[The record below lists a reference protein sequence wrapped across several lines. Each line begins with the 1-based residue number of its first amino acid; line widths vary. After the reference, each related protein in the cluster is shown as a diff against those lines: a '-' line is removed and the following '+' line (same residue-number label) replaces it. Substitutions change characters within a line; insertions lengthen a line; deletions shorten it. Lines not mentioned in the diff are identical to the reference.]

1 MPRLGSF
8 RPRRVFL
15 RWGVRIVLFLV
26 LFSSFMFSDGDVRK
40 INPAER
46 AGEHYLFSIP
56 GWELGN
62 FLDKWTNRVT
72 SSLGFGLSGE
82 ELDEAITNFSELSIQ
97 IRYAEGAHSRAIADS
112 DTPADEID
120 RLEAELRERRD
131 ERRRTRDDLEE
142 RLEAEVSST
151 LSDLGFGGFG
161 GSLWPPVDFRLE
173 SPPRVLVTS
182 PRDEIR
188 RLDSVLLSPG
198 MTGTQSFEVEANVL
212 EQSGLSGIVLSLGGV
227 ATFPTFVRDD
237 NSLLRTLDLVAH
249 EWLHAYFFFNPLGQH
264 INASTE
270 MNSLNETIAS
280 LVGEEL
286 GIITWERITGETFER
301 PDDDSSD
308 EDDPDEFSF
317 DDFMRETRLR
327 TDEILAEGDIEG
339 AESYMDERRIELQE
353 HRFFIRKINQAYFAF
368 NGTYGD
374 SPASISP
381 IGGQVDELRSLVSDV
396 GDMLRL
402 TRGIS
407 SYDEFLRVLEE
418 TREISEGLKVKN

>member
-1 MPRLGSF
+1 
-8 RPRRVFL
+8 
-15 RWGVRIVLFLV
+15 
-26 LFSSFMFSDGDVRK
+26 MFSDGDVRK

-46 AGEHYLFSIP
+46 AGQHYLFSIP

-97 IRYAEGAHSRAIADS
+97 IRDAEGAHSRAIADS
-112 DTPADEID
+112 DTPADEIE

-142 RLEAEVSST
+142 RLEAEVSQT

-173 SPPRVLVTS
+173 SPPHVLVTS

-198 MTGTQSFEVEANVL
+198 MTGSQSFEVEANVL

-264 INASTE
+264 INSSTD

-286 GIITWERITGETFER
+286 GIITWERITGEMFEQ
-301 PDDDSSD
+301 PDDEDADD

-353 HRFFIRKINQAYFAF
+353 HRYFIRKINQAYFAF

-374 SPASISP
+374 SPASVSP
-381 IGGQVDELRSLVSDV
+381 IGDQVDELRSLVSDV
-396 GDMLRL
+396 GEMLRL

-418 TREISEGLKVKN
+418 TRETSEGLKVDN

>member
-1 MPRLGSF
+1 
-8 RPRRVFL
+8 
-15 RWGVRIVLFLV
+15 
-26 LFSSFMFSDGDVRK
+26 MFTEGDVRK

-46 AGEHYLFSIP
+46 AGADYLFSIP
-56 GWELGN
+56 GWEIGN

-82 ELDEAITNFSELSIQ
+82 ELDEEIAKFSDLSTQ
-97 IRYAEGAHSRAIADS
+97 IRDAQGAHNRAVS
-112 DTPADEID
+112 DPETSADEIA

-142 RLEAEVSST
+142 RLESEVSST

-173 SPPRVLVTS
+173 SPPHVLVIS

-212 EQSGLSGIVLSLGGV
+212 EQSVLSGIVLSLGGV
-227 ATFPTFVRDD
+227 ATYPTFVRDD

-264 INASTE
+264 FNSSTE

-286 GIITWERITGETFER
+286 GIITWERIIGETFER
-301 PDDDSSD
+301 PDDEDSDD

-317 DDFMRETRLR
+317 DDFMHETRLR
-327 TDEILAEGDIEG
+327 TDEILAEGDVEG

-374 SPASISP
+374 SPASVSP
-381 IGGQVDELRSLVSDV
+381 IGDQVDELRSLVSDV

-407 SYDEFLRVLEE
+407 SYDEFLRILEE
-418 TREISEGLKVKN
+418 TRETSESLNVKN

>member
-1 MPRLGSF
+1 
-8 RPRRVFL
+8 
-15 RWGVRIVLFLV
+15 
-26 LFSSFMFSDGDVRK
+26 MFTEGDVRK

-46 AGEHYLFSIP
+46 AGADYLFSIP
-56 GWELGN
+56 GWEIGN

-72 SSLGFGLSGE
+72 SFLGFGLSGE
-82 ELDEAITNFSELSIQ
+82 ELDEEIAKFSDLSTQ
-97 IRYAEGAHSRAIADS
+97 IRDAQGAHNRAVS
-112 DTPADEID
+112 DPETSADEIA

-131 ERRRTRDDLEE
+131 ERWRTRDDLEE
-142 RLEAEVSST
+142 RLESEVSST

-173 SPPRVLVTS
+173 SPPHILVTS
-182 PRDEIR
+182 ARDEIR

-198 MTGTQSFEVEANVL
+198 MTGTQPFEVEENVL

-227 ATFPTFVRDD
+227 ATYPTFVRDD

-264 INASTE
+264 INSSTE

-286 GIITWERITGETFER
+286 GIITWERITGETFEH
-301 PDDDSSD
+301 PDDEDSG
-308 EDDPDEFSF
+308 DDPDEFSF

-327 TDEILAEGDIEG
+327 TDEILAEGDVEG

-374 SPASISP
+374 SPASVSP
-381 IGGQVDELRSLVSDV
+381 IGDQVDELRSLVSDV

-407 SYDEFLRVLEE
+407 SYDEFLRILEE
-418 TREISEGLKVKN
+418 IRETSVSLNVKN

>member
-1 MPRLGSF
+1 
-8 RPRRVFL
+8 
-15 RWGVRIVLFLV
+15 
-26 LFSSFMFSDGDVRK
+26 MFSDGDVRN
-40 INPAER
+40 INPAEK
-46 AGEHYLFSIP
+46 AGQHYLFSIP

-97 IRYAEGAHSRAIADS
+97 IRDAEGAHSRAIADS
-112 DTPADEID
+112 DTPADEIE

-142 RLEAEVSST
+142 RLEAEVSQT

-173 SPPRVLVTS
+173 SPPHVLVTS

-198 MTGTQSFEVEANVL
+198 MTGSQSFEVEANVL

-264 INASTE
+264 INSSTD

-286 GIITWERITGETFER
+286 GIITWERITGEMFEQ
-301 PDDDSSD
+301 PDDEDSDD

-353 HRFFIRKINQAYFAF
+353 HRYFIRKINQAYFAF

-374 SPASISP
+374 SPASVSP
-381 IGGQVDELRSLVSDV
+381 IGDQVDELRSLVSDV
-396 GDMLRL
+396 GEMLRL

-418 TREISEGLKVKN
+418 TRETSEGLKVDN

>member
-1 MPRLGSF
+1 
-8 RPRRVFL
+8 
-15 RWGVRIVLFLV
+15 
-26 LFSSFMFSDGDVRK
+26 MFSDGDVRK

-46 AGEHYLFSIP
+46 AGQHYLFSIP

-97 IRYAEGAHSRAIADS
+97 IRDAEGAHSRAIADS
-112 DTPADEID
+112 DTPADEIE

-142 RLEAEVSST
+142 RLEAEVSQT

-173 SPPRVLVTS
+173 SPPHVLVTS

-198 MTGTQSFEVEANVL
+198 MTGSQSFEVEANVL

-264 INASTE
+264 INSSTD

-286 GIITWERITGETFER
+286 GIITWERITGEMFEQ
-301 PDDDSSD
+301 PDDEDADD
-308 EDDPDEFSF
+308 EDGPDEFSF

-353 HRFFIRKINQAYFAF
+353 HRYFIRKINQAYFAF

-374 SPASISP
+374 SPASVSP
-381 IGGQVDELRSLVSDV
+381 IGDQVDELRSLVSDV
-396 GDMLRL
+396 GEMLRL

-418 TREISEGLKVKN
+418 TRETSEGLKVDN

>member
-1 MPRLGSF
+1 M
-8 RPRRVFL
+8 
-15 RWGVRIVLFLV
+15 RWGVRVTLFLV
-26 LFSSFMFSDGDVRK
+26 LFSSFMFTEGDVRR

-46 AGEHYLFSIP
+46 AGAHYLFSIP
-56 GWELGN
+56 GWEIGN

-72 SSLGFGLSGE
+72 SAVGFGLSDDE
-82 ELDEAITNFSELSIQ
+82 VDEAISKFSDLSTQ
-97 IRYAEGAHSRAIADS
+97 IRDAAGVHNRAVADPATSAE
-112 DTPADEID
+112 EIE
-120 RLEAELRERRD
+120 RLEAELRDARG

-151 LSDLGFGGFG
+151 LADLGFGGFG

-173 SPPRVLVTS
+173 SPPHVLVTS
-182 PRDEIR
+182 PREEIR

-198 MTGTQSFEVEANVL
+198 MTGTQSFEVEENAL

-227 ATFPTFVRDD
+227 ATYPTFVRDD

-249 EWLHAYFFFNPLGQH
+249 EWLHAYLFFNPLGQH
-264 INASTE
+264 IGASTE

-286 GIITWERITGETFER
+286 GIITWERITGETWVD
-301 PDDDSSD
+301 PDDDSAD
-308 EDDPDEFSF
+308 EDEEDPNEFSF

-327 TDEILAEGDIEG
+327 TDEILAEGDVEG
-339 AESYMDERRIELQE
+339 AESYMDARRIELQE
-353 HRFFIRKINQAYFAF
+353 HGFFIRKINQAWFAF

-374 SPASISP
+374 SPASVSP
-381 IGGQVDELRSLVSDV
+381 IGDQVDELRSLVSDV

-407 SYDEFLRVLEE
+407 SYEEFLRVLEE
-418 TREISEGLKVKN
+418 TRAISEGLEVKNQ